1 MVRQGRLFTSLWS
14 VFTLLLVLV
23 CHSAK
28 AEIYSSPLL
37 REAEGLVD
45 IIPQQSKDLTKN
57 FLSQRRLT
65 SETNMNMVNRD
76 GSADTRSPNSS
87 VEALKI
93 LAQAEFNLGNYHA
106 SNQYLNEAIE
116 LTQQYTLPFLNID
129 VRILQTHLTWQA
141 DGDTQKAKNT
151 LEGLRQDYLAIRNS
165 EQFAKGINYKLTMF
179 EAEIA
184 SAENNLERAQAL
196 YDAIKPYIDRSN
208 NPRIFIEFHT
218 TVGKHYLEHRLYNR
232 SLSSLLM
239 AYWKAIEENSSAQLA
254 IVNTYLANLFYE
266 RKVLDKALDHLSQ
279 AADFYG
285 SYQASPKL
293 INLLKMMG
301 DVYFQQGRYNLAL
314 VHYFN
319 VLDQERNGSNV
330 ENVIDIRLSL
340 AATYLQLY
348 NYSLSEQYLKR
359 AQELLRY
366 TDIPAMKGRS
376 LLLQAGL
383 AYHQAENDQVVEY
396 AEQAL
401 DIAVQTED
409 LELEANAHLLLQM
422 GFERQKNF
430 DFALLHLKHYNR
442 INNILQESL
451 NLINEE
457 AFRQQKEFVE
467 KTLHLE
473 GQQQELVEINHELVT
488 YRRVTMGLIVTFMLL
503 LIWFSR
509 RGVVLQR
516 QKQQLTIVNK
526 ELFSHTRSGLSNL
539 RMLNKNLP
547 MNQKGL
553 MEWNVGELINEPLSD
568 RLHFVLIDVPFLR
581 NLYLQHGYKAGLEL
595 EQAFGAYMNN
605 RVEAPARIYH
615 YSDANLLYIEPK
627 SEQELTPEDLFNKV
641 QTWINEFEVD
651 KTLNRTVRVGIADYP
666 FLPRAYTAVDD
677 KELLDILLMS
687 ASFARNISMKEQ
699 SSQWVYFKAI
709 DNAPA
714 ASMGRGNV
722 RAACKMAI
730 NQGLIKVHSSC
741 KNEDNIKKLLKAN

>member
-1 MVRQGRLFTSLWS
+1 MRALLSLFIFVCALVTTS
-14 VFTLLLVLV
+14 VQ
-23 CHSAK
+23 AD
-28 AEIYSSPLL
+28 IYSSPIL
-37 REAEGLVD
+37 REAESLVD
-45 IIPQQSKDLTKN
+45 IIPLQSRELTKN

-65 SETNMNMVNRD
+65 TEANTNMVNRD
-76 GSADTRSPNSS
+76 GNTDTRSPISS

-93 LAQAEFNLGNYHA
+93 LAKAEFNLGNYHA
-106 SNQYLNEAIE
+106 SNQNLEEAIAI
-116 LTQQYTLPFLNID
+116 TGNYSLPFLNID
-129 VRILQTHLTWQA
+129 VRLLQAQLLWQA
-141 DGDTQKAKNT
+141 DGDTDKAANT
-151 LEGLRQDYLAIRNS
+151 LDSLRQKYLSIRNS
-165 EQFAKGINYKLTMF
+165 EQFAQGINYKLTMF
-179 EAEIA
+179 DAAIA
-184 SAENNLERAQAL
+184 SAQNNLERAQAL

-208 NPRIFIEFHT
+208 SSHIFIEFHT
-218 TVGKHYLEHRLYNR
+218 TVGQHYLDHRLYNR

-254 IVNTYLANLFYE
+254 VVNTHLANLFFE

-279 AADFYG
+279 AADFYDN
-285 SYQASPKL
+285 YQSSPQL
-293 INLLKMMG
+293 IKLLKMMG
-301 DVYFQQGRYNLAL
+301 DVYYQQGHYNLAL

-366 TDIPAMKGRS
+366 TDIPKLKGRS

-383 AYHQAENDQVVEY
+383 AYYQAESEQVIEY
-396 AEQAL
+396 AEEAL
-401 DIAVQTED
+401 DIALTLDD

-422 GFERQKNF
+422 GFERKEEF
-430 DFALLHLKHYNR
+430 DSALAHLKHYNR
-442 INNILQESL
+442 INGILQESL

-473 GQQQELVEINHELVT
+473 GQQEEILEINQELVT
-488 YRRVTMGLIVTFMLL
+488 YQRVTVGLFITLMIL

-516 QKQQLTIVNK
+516 QKQQLAILNK
-526 ELFSHTRSGLSNL
+526 ELFSHTRSGLNNL
-539 RMLNKNLP
+539 RMLHKRLP

-553 MEWNVGELINEPLSD
+553 MEWNVGELIHEPLSD
-568 RLHFVLIDVPFLR
+568 RLNFVLIDVPFLR

-595 EQAFGAYMNN
+595 EQSFGAYLNN
-605 RVEAPARIYH
+605 KIQAPARIYH

-627 SEQELTPEDLFNKV
+627 SVPETTPEQLFDKV
-641 QTWINEFEVD
+641 QSWISEFEVE
-651 KTLNRTVRVGIADYP
+651 KTLNRTVRIGIADYP

-687 ASFARNISMKEQ
+687 ASIARNISMTEQ
-699 SSQWVYFKAI
+699 TSQWVYFRAI
-709 DNAPA
+709 ENAPA

-722 RAACKMAI
+722 RAACQIAI

-741 KNEDNIKKLLKAN
+741 KNEDNIKNLLKAN